1 MDDRSGQLTGEA
13 GDGVRHDAHA
23 IPGRRKNSAD
33 HRAVHGQARIQARRR
48 QDGANPRAA
57 RGFAAD
63 EVDARRPYPR
73 HLREIPHMI
82 RRGRAIIFAI
92 TLVLAPLIAG
102 CTPDKALDFG
112 PTGEI
117 TTPPEDQMSRDIM
130 RDFAGRD
137 FILANNDHEAHVRLP
152 DWNPGRGIIMP
163 YWLGVNPLY
172 PGFLRPTVGHLYVMS
187 QSTLVRPLSNN
198 EYLIRAG
205 SKLFKSDTVF
215 EATHTHYIDTG
226 GMLPTVVRFVGTRVI
241 TVPNVFFNEATTTEK
256 VPVLREVSM
265 PMHTT
270 PDQD

>member
-1 MDDRSGQLTGEA
+1 
-13 GDGVRHDAHA
+13 
-23 IPGRRKNSAD
+23 
-33 HRAVHGQARIQARRR
+33 
-48 QDGANPRAA
+48 
-57 RGFAAD
+57 
-63 EVDARRPYPR
+63 
-73 HLREIPHMI
+73 MI
-82 RRGRAIIFAI
+82 RRGRTYVVAIAM
-92 TLVLAPLIAG
+92 TLMAVATG

-112 PTGEI
+112 PVGEI
-117 TTPPEDQMSRDIM
+117 TTPPEDQLSRDIM

-137 FILANNDHEAHVRLP
+137 FNLDNNDHEAHISLT
-152 DWNPGRGIIMP
+152 DWKPGRRIIMP

-241 TVPNVFFNEATTTEK
+241 TVPKDAPATGTITEK
-256 VPVLREVSM
+256 APVLREVSM
-265 PMHTT
+265 PMQTT
-270 PDQD
+270 PDQDLVGYAKFEAVNAASQK

>member
-1 MDDRSGQLTGEA
+1 
-13 GDGVRHDAHA
+13 
-23 IPGRRKNSAD
+23 
-33 HRAVHGQARIQARRR
+33 
-48 QDGANPRAA
+48 
-57 RGFAAD
+57 
-63 EVDARRPYPR
+63 
-73 HLREIPHMI
+73 MI
-82 RRGRAIIFAI
+82 LWRRAIFVALAFAL
-92 TLVLAPLIAG
+92 TAVVAG

-117 TTPPEDQMSRDIM
+117 TTPPEDRLSRDIM

-137 FILANNDHEAHVRLP
+137 FILANNDHEAHISLT
-152 DWNPGRGIIMP
+152 DWKPGRRIIVP

-187 QSTLVRPLSNN
+187 QPTLARALSGN

-215 EATHTHYIDTG
+215 EATRTRYLDTG
-226 GMLPTVVRFVGTRVI
+226 GMLPTVIRFVGTRVI
-241 TVPNVFFNEATTTEK
+241 TVPKDAPATGTITEK

-270 PDQD
+270 ADQDLTGYAKFVAAK